1 MPRWARETRRSTW
14 LFTSRR
20 RPPAPAVAQGCARA
34 ATLADAV
41 PFIDRDDLHRAAA
54 AANAP
59 AALAAGNLDVDPDP
73 DDDADDE

>member
-1 MPRWARETRRSTW
+1 M
-14 LFTSRR
+14 
-20 RPPAPAVAQGCARA
+20 AVDIDAARA

-41 PFIDRDDLHRAAA
+41 PFIDRDALPRAAA